1 MISRISKIILLVIL
15 CTISL
20 FSQTFYYNGTEN
32 LSGAQLKSVLHSKI
46 KNHKRFPY
54 SSSSTDT
61 WDILKQTDKDTLN
74 SANVILFYSGLSVNG
89 AQEYNN
95 GNGWNREHV
104 WANSHGFPN
113 NSDTAYTDVHH
124 LRPTLES
131 ANSARGSKDF
141 DNGGSPYAP
150 IPGTF
155 TDADSWEPRD
165 AVKGDVA
172 RAMMY
177 MTVRYEGPNY
187 DLELVDYTG
196 TPSQPIF
203 GKLSTLLEWHREDP
217 PNDFERN
224 RNDVVQSYQLNRN
237 PFIDR
242 PEFAD
247 LIYNS
252 DKFIIVK
259 AEALSYNQ
267 VLVTF
272 NHDLDETTA
281 ENINNYSIDK
291 SIGMPVSASKGF
303 GGNNNNVVLTL
314 SKNLID
320 GQVYNVKVNNIKSTL
335 QTTIIPNSISSLTTE
350 VFVPVELTAFTGTF
364 NDGKVELN
372 WITATEINNLGFEI
386 ERSTNVE
393 TSRDLSLQWETI
405 GFVEGQGN
413 STSPKS
419 YSFIDT
425 KTSEVFKNLRGL
437 DGNLQYRL
445 KQIDYDGNFEYSEII
460 TVEMLHATSLPRQF
474 ALEQNYP
481 NPFNP
486 VTTIKYSIPANVE
499 TSYMTS
505 LRVFDILGNEV
516 AELVNEQKQAGNYEV
531 KFYAGDLSSGV
542 YFYRLQTSNGVALTK
557 KLLLLK

>member
-1 MISRISKIILLVIL
+1 MISKINQIFLLLILF
-15 CTISL
+15 TISL
-20 FSQTFYYNGTEN
+20 FSQTTYYNGTEN
-32 LSGAQLKSVLHSKI
+32 LSGTQLKSVLHNI
-46 KNHKRFPY
+46 INNHKRFPY

-61 WDILKQTDKDTLN
+61 WDILKQTDKDTNN
-74 SANVILFYSGLSVNG
+74 SANVILLYSGLSVNA
-89 AQEYNN
+89 AQEYNG

-113 NSDTAYTDVHH
+113 SSDTAYTDVHH

-141 DNGGSPYAP
+141 DNGGNPYTP
-150 IPGTF
+150 IPDTY
-155 TDADSWEPRD
+155 TDSDSWEPRD

-203 GKLSTLLEWHREDP
+203 GKLSTLLQWHREDP

-247 LIYNS
+247 LIFNS

-259 AEALSYNQ
+259 TEALSYNQ

-272 NHDLDETTA
+272 NRDLDKTTA

-291 SIGMPVSASKGF
+291 SIGKPIAASKGF
-303 GGNNNNVVLTL
+303 GGNSNNVVLTF

-320 GQVYNVKVNNIKSTL
+320 GEVYNVKVNNIKSTS

-350 VFVPVELTAFTGTF
+350 VFVPVELTAFTGIF
-364 NDGKVELN
+364 NEGNIELN
-372 WITATEINNLGFEI
+372 WTTATEINNLGFEI
-386 ERSTNVE
+386 ERSVVG

-405 GFVEGQGN
+405 GFVEGEGN

-419 YSFIDT
+419 YSFVDT
-425 KTSEVFKNLRGL
+425 KTSEVSQNLAGL

-445 KQIDYDGNFEYSEII
+445 KQIDFDGNFEYSEII
-460 TVEMLHATSLPRQF
+460 TVEMLRATSLPTEF
-474 ALEQNYP
+474 VLEQNYP

-486 VTTIKYSIPANVE
+486 TTSIGYTVPSNEYVTLKVY
-499 TSYMTS
+499 
-505 LRVFDILGNEV
+505 DILGNEV
-516 AELVNEQKQAGNYEV
+516 ATLVNEQKESGNYTAN
-531 KFYAGDLSSGV
+531 FDGDKLSSGLYIYKIQAGKFSQV
-542 YFYRLQTSNGVALTK
+542 RK
-557 KLLLLK
+557 MMLLK